1 MAEQDQSSADRT
13 EEPTPERLRR
23 AREEG
28 QVPQSKEVPSAV
40 LILVLLLLLAVLA
53 PVLYRYFYTLV
64 SDSLTF
70 DGVGPGSSTGFLQVL
85 RDKAASTLLML
96 VPFMAVGLVASVLSS
111 MLVGGW
117 AFSPKGVRLNA
128 NRINP
133 FKGLKNLFSLRSI
146 VNLVVSLM
154 KLTLVLVLV
163 YSFLRGKLNEILALE
178 WTTAEG
184 TLVQIARLVFGL
196 VMRIVVGL
204 LCIAG
209 IDWLYQ
215 RWNYK
220 RQLRMT
226 RREIKQERKQ
236 YEISPEFRNRI
247 RQVQIGMAR
256 KRMLQSVP
264 EADVVV
270 TNPEH
275 VAVALKYESDAMEA
289 PQVVAKG
296 ADLLAGRIR
305 EIARANDVPIV
316 RRPELA
322 RTLYATCE
330 VGGFVPETLYLAV
343 AEVLATIYR
352 LRRRHPTPSATR

>member
-28 QVPQSKEVPSAV
+28 QFPESKELPSAL
-40 LILVLLLLLAVLA
+40 LITALLLLLAGMSR
-53 PVLYRYFYTLV
+53 VLYEYFYALV

-70 DGVGPGSSTGFLQVL
+70 DAVGPGTSNDFMQIFG
-85 RDKAASTLLML
+85 DKARATMLIL
-96 VPFMAVGLVASVLSS
+96 VPFFLMGMAASVLSS
-111 MLVGGW
+111 MLVSGCSY
-117 AFSPKGVRLNA
+117 APKGLRLNFD
-128 NRINP
+128 RINP
-133 FKGLKNLFSLRSI
+133 GRGLKQLISLKS
-146 VNLVVSLM
+146 VMNLVVSLL
-154 KLTLVLVLV
+154 KLTVVLALV
-163 YSFLRGKLNEILALE
+163 YSFLRGRLDEIVALE

-184 TLVQIARLVFGL
+184 TLVQISYLVFGL
-196 VMRIVVGL
+196 VIRIIIGL
-204 LCIAG
+204 LVIAG
-209 IDWLYQ
+209 IDLAYQ

-226 RREIKQERKQ
+226 RREIKDERKQ
-236 YEISPEFRNRI
+236 YEISPELRGRI
-247 RQVQIGMAR
+247 RRIQMDMAH

-275 VAVALKYESDAMEA
+275 VAVALKYDAGSMEA
-289 PQVVAKG
+289 PQIVAKG
-296 ADLLAGRIR
+296 ADMLAGQIR
-305 EIARANDVPIV
+305 EIARANDVPMV

-322 RTLYATCE
+322 RTLYAACE
-330 VGGFVPETLYLAV
+330 VGDFVPEKMYVAV

-352 LRRRHPTPSATR
+352 LRHKQPTHAS